1 MDGGTSVEQTLD
13 RATPE
18 SVGIPSNVI
27 LEWVNELER
36 TAPDPHSLMVV
47 RHGRVVAEGWWAP
60 NAPELRQ
67 TLFSLSKS
75 FTSTAVGIAIA
86 EGHFGLDDAVV
97 SFFPAETPAHVS
109 PNLAAMKVRHLLA
122 MCTGHT
128 AETVD
133 SVGPG
138 VGKGT
143 NLVRGF
149 LALPVADPPGTHFVY
164 NSPATYMLSAIL
176 QKRTGLKLVDYLRPR
191 LFEPLGIENPTWE
204 EDRAGI
210 NMGGFGLQVR
220 TEEIARF
227 GQLYLQK
234 GMWGGK
240 RLVPAEWVEA
250 ATSKQIE
257 TGPQLNPNPDWG
269 QGYGY
274 QFWRGRHDS
283 FRGDGAFGQYCVV
296 VPARDLVVA
305 ITSGTGP
312 MHRILDTLWSV
323 VLPAL
328 QPAALPEDPAAHQ
341 ALSQHLAGLR
351 LVPRSGAGSSALEA
365 SLNGAEFTIDPNP
378 LGWSTLR
385 FEFDSRGGALIF
397 SVAGRRRPRRLRFGR
412 TAWRTGPSA
421 VVRDWNGQHPATS
434 AAWRGHPLAASA
446 AWPRPDRLELDVCL
460 YTNAYRY
467 TLTFDFSG
475 PQLRVAVRVNVAF
488 GPTDLGVFTARRV
501 AADARAARLAE
512 R

>member
-1 MDGGTSVEQTLD
+1 VEQSLD

-18 SVGIPSNVI
+18 SVGIPSNAIVD
-27 LEWVNELER
+27 WVNELEHE
-36 TAPDPHSLMVV
+36 APDPHSLMIV
-47 RHGRVVAEGWWAP
+47 RHGKVVAEGWWAP

-97 SFFPAETPAHVS
+97 SFFPTEAPAHVS
-109 PNLAAMKVRHLLA
+109 PNLAAIKVRHILA

-133 SVGPG
+133 SAGPG

-149 LALPVADPPGTHFVY
+149 LALPVTNPPGTHFVY

-176 QKRTGLKLVDYLRPR
+176 QKRTGQKLVDYLRPR

-210 NMGGFGLQVR
+210 NMGGFGLKVR

-240 RLVPAEWVEA
+240 RLLPAEWVEA
-250 ATSKQIE
+250 ATSRQIE
-257 TGPQLNPNPDWG
+257 TGPTPNPNPDWQ

-274 QFWRGRHDS
+274 QFWRGRHGS
-283 FRGDGAFGQYCVV
+283 FRGDGAFGQFCVV
-296 VPARDLVVA
+296 VPAQDLVVA
-305 ITSGTGP
+305 VTSGTGP
-312 MHRILDTLWSV
+312 MHRILDTLWGI

-328 QPAALPEDPAAHQ
+328 RPAALPEDRAAHQ
-341 ALSQHLAGLR
+341 ALSQRLAGLR
-351 LVPRSGAGSSALEA
+351 LVPRSGAGSSALET
-365 SLNGAEFTIDPNP
+365 SLNGAKFTCAENP
-378 LGWSTLR
+378 FGWSSLSL
-385 FEFDSRGGALIF
+385 EFGARGGAL
-397 SVAGRRRPRRLRFGR
+397 VLGVDGRRQRRIRFGR
-412 TAWRTGPSA
+412 SAWRTGPSA
-421 VVRDWNGQHPATS
+421 VVLGWQGQHPATG
-434 AAWRGHPLAASA
+434 AGWRDQPLAASA
-446 AWPRPDRLELDVCL
+446 AWPRPGRLELDVCL
-460 YTNAYRY
+460 YTNACRY
-467 TLTFDFSG
+467 TLTFDLSG
-475 PQLRVAVRVNVAF
+475 RQLRVSVRVNVAF
-488 GPTDLGVFTARRV
+488 GPTDLGVLV
-501 AADARAARLAE
+501 VRLAGSDAE
-512 R
+512 